1 MFNQYTYKSMSSV
14 NRHMDT
20 LGEVVGDI
28 NNIFTTGYKAK
39 DSKFHET
46 LDGIRRHTRRDH
58 EDGVAKTTNREL
70 DFALQ
75 GKGFF
80 EIQMPD
86 GTYGY
91 TRDGS
96 FTVGPNG
103 ELLSSQG
110 YQVVTSRPDAEFI
123 NQSYDEA
130 SGQATEFDVGVNSGF
145 TSIPVGSTVVMEDD
159 GTLKTDSGKL
169 IGKLNVVNFTNP
181 DGLKDIGDN
190 MYLATEAAGDIEEVE
205 IGTMN
210 NQTEIKQGA
219 LETSNVSLVKN
230 MSRMVQL
237 NTIIK
242 AEMKVI
248 KILDQ
253 MQENLTST
261 ITRNV

>member
-1 MFNQYTYKSMSSV
+1 MFNQYTYKSMSSI
-14 NRHMDT
+14 NRHMETLSDT
-20 LGEVVGDI
+20 VGDI
-28 NNIFTTGYKAK
+28 NNTFTTGYKAK
-39 DSKFHET
+39 DSRFHET
-46 LDGIRRHTRRDH
+46 LSGIRRDVRRNN

-75 GKGFF
+75 GKGYF
-80 EIQMPD
+80 EIQLPD
-86 GTYGY
+86 GTYAY

-96 FTVGPNG
+96 FTVGANG

-123 NQSYDEA
+123 NKSYDAINGEE
-130 SGQATEFDVGVNSGF
+130 EFDVGVNAGSTF
-145 TSIPVGSTVVMEDD
+145 IPVGATVQLEND
-159 GTLKTDSGKL
+159 GSLRTEEGTL
-169 IGKLNVVNFTNP
+169 IGKLSVVNFTNP

-190 MYLATEAAGDIEEVE
+190 MFIATEKAGDAIDVQ
-205 IGTMN
+205 IGLMN

-230 MSRMVQL
+230 MSQMVQL

>member
-1 MFNQYTYKSMSSV
+1 MFNQYTYKSMGSV

-20 LGEVVGDI
+20 LAETVTDI
-28 NNIFTTGYKAK
+28 NNTFTTAYKAK
-39 DSKFHET
+39 DSRFHET
-46 LDGIRRHTRRDH
+46 LNGIKRHTKRDLS
-58 EDGVAKTTNREL
+58 DGVAKTTNREL

-75 GKGFF
+75 GEGFF
-80 EIQMPD
+80 EVQLPD
-86 GTYGY
+86 GTYAY

-96 FTVGPNG
+96 FSVGPTG

-110 YQVVTSRPDAEFI
+110 YPVVTSRPDAEFV
-123 NQSYDEA
+123 NKSYDAE
-130 SGQATEFDVGVNSGF
+130 SFDVGVNAGSAF
-145 TSIPVGSTVVMEDD
+145 IPVGSSVLMDDD
-159 GTLKTDSGKL
+159 GTLKTDDGKL
-169 IGKLNVVNFTNP
+169 IGKLNLVNFTNP

-190 MYLATEAAGDIEEVE
+190 LYMANAGTGEPVDVE

-210 NQTEIKQGA
+210 NQTQVRQGA

-230 MSRMVQL
+230 MSKMVQL

-261 ITRNV
+261 ITRNI

>member
-1 MFNQYTYKSMSSV
+1 MFNQYTYKSMSSI
-14 NRHMDT
+14 NRHMQT
-20 LGEVVGDI
+20 LGDTVGDI
-28 NNIFTTGYKAK
+28 NNTFTTGYKSK
-39 DSKFHET
+39 DSRFHET
-46 LDGIRRHTRRDH
+46 LNGIKRHVRRDLN
-58 EDGVAKTTNREL
+58 DGVAKTTNREL

-80 EIQMPD
+80 ELQMPD
-86 GTYGY
+86 GTYAY

-103 ELLSSQG
+103 ELLSAQG
-110 YQVVTSRPDAEFI
+110 HQVVTSRPDAEFI
-123 NQSYDEA
+123 NKSYDAVNGE
-130 SGQATEFDVGVNSGF
+130 EEYDVGVNSGS
-145 TSIPVGSTVVMEDD
+145 TQIPVGSTVLLESD
-159 GTLKTDSGKL
+159 GTLITEEGTL

-181 DGLKDIGDN
+181 EGLQDIGDN
-190 MYLATEAAGDIEEVE
+190 MFMATKESGGIQDVE
-205 IGTMN
+205 IGLMN
-210 NQTEIKQGA
+210 NQTEVKQGA

-230 MSRMVQL
+230 MSKMVQL